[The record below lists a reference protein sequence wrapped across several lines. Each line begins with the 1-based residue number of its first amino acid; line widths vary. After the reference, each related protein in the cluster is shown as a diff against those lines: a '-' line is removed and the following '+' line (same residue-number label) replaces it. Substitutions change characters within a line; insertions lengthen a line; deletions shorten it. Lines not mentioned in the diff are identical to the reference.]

1 MIIPG
6 ILDSVTPGDQPTAR
20 EHVDSGLHAF
30 LRPGYFVIVKSPFRS
45 ELIIENGRAHQKLQ
59 RHFEGEPDDNHL
71 FLRL

>member
-6 ILDSVTPGDQPTAR
+6 ILDSATPGNQPTAL

-30 LRPGYFVIVKSPFRS
+30 LRPGYVLIVKSPFRLD
-45 ELIIENGRAHQKLQ
+45 LIIENGRAHQKLQ
-59 RHFEGEPDDNHL
+59 RRFEGEPDDNHL